1 MTEGKVWEASA
12 VPAPATTQ
20 LHLSPSGFCLR
31 LEKDTRYVFIAYFDL
46 SCSSFFDF
54 TLLTFAAP

>member
-20 LHLSPSGFCLR
+20 LHLSPSRFCLR
-31 LEKDTRYVFIAYFDL
+31 LEKDTVETQGMCL
-46 SCSSFFDF
+46 
-54 TLLTFAAP
+54 LLTLISAAPLSLISQC